1 MHFCVYSH
9 GATLISERNLLQER
23 VADPEQQQLTDQLDD
38 LIEHPMQ
45 IFKCPKL
52 QSALTVTRSELAEK
66 GRWRDNLEE
75 LYLKSA
81 NIWRKDIPYDKEKEA
96 TRELMED
103 ICLYSVCDEIRDM
116 VWPAWRE
123 YHGKDR
129 YEELARRVMKELS

>member
-23 VADPEQQQLTDQLDD
+23 IADPEQQQLTDQLDD

-66 GRWRDNLEE
+66 GRWRYNLEE
-75 LYLKSA
+75 LYLKRA

-123 YHGKDR
+123 YDGKDR